1 MEWETSRMAEDGEV
15 EARQA
20 SFQSDCVFVSFY
32 HYKVFAWFDCKLL
45 FYAKFCCLDDQTRIR
60 TY

>member
-1 MEWETSRMAEDGEV
+1 MAEDGEV

-45 FYAKFCCLDDQTRIR
+45 FYAKFRCLDDQTRIR